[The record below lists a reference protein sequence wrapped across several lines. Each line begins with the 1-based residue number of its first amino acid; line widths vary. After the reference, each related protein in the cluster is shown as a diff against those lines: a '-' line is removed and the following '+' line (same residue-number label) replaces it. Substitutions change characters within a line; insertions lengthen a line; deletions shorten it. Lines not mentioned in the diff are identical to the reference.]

1 MFKAKAKGPCRWDIQ
16 WTQHKIDFNRDR
28 KQKIK
33 SDEEMVPNDLTNPSL
48 CAVCSRKYDLRA
60 GHVMHVTPGADVS
73 TEEILF
79 QYGSLETDPDAEVL
93 MINCPLP
100 DVNDWDEKLKARF
113 VLLQHRG
120 LSPQI
125 FLSRKHLQSI
135 KHTLGTSGKFKA
147 RKKSSGRR
155 AEALKLVM
163 PPNVFET
170 LEVFVLD
177 QADVKAALQH
187 LIEGKSDSPALMDGQ
202 SEIASSGLRMAVLTT
217 VTRLVEVKLDELES
231 YTKGTGP
238 LESDIKLLEAIEK
251 EQQSITAMPHSGPTE
266 NQKAALY
273 HRLEQ
278 KRLAR
283 DYLKFFNDELQKE
296 MKYLHE
302 LKTQQDQ
309 LKMD

>member
-1 MFKAKAKGPCRWDIQ
+1 
-16 WTQHKIDFNRDR
+16 
-28 KQKIK
+28 
-33 SDEEMVPNDLTNPSL
+33 MVSNELTNPSL

-73 TEEILF
+73 TEELLF

-100 DVNDWDEKLKARF
+100 EVSEWDAKLKARF

-147 RKKSSGRR
+147 RKKACGGR
-155 AEALKLVM
+155 AEALKMAL

-177 QADVKAALQH
+177 QPDVEAALQH
-187 LIEGKSDSPALMDGQ
+187 LTEEKYNPPNTEH

-238 LESDIKLLEAIEK
+238 LESDVKLLEAIEK
-251 EQQSITAMPHSGPTE
+251 EQQGITAMPHSGPTE

-273 HRLEQ
+273 HRMEQ

-283 DYLKFFNDELQKE
+283 IGRA
-296 MKYLHE
+296 HV
-302 LKTQQDQ
+302 
-309 LKMD
+309 